1 MCRLATRYTERLW
14 SNKQRH
20 CATAGPFHVGQRRSC
35 MHILWQLLVIHVA
48 AAWCL
53 LRASADV
60 VTPTECCFLC
70 IAHCLKNSRDA
81 TLDSCKDDCFRYSF
95 SESCLPNSSI
105 CWKSL
110 TGSICRH
117 TSDAPRYPP
126 FNLEVQ
132 YHEDPYPEPYVVEL
146 TWSAVQ
152 LADFYAI
159 EYKDMDYPFSSFGLE
174 EVMFVRQPYATFRKP
189 RLCPTY
195 GFRVAAVNR
204 FGMTNFSDVEQ
215 ISAPI
220 PQPTNTTYWISDI
233 RMADMPFEAITGE
246 VANRSVVITV
256 EFNMPPNWNATD
268 VVKVTSDLHWLP
280 CSRTAKD
287 AFFDHK
293 FLLSVN
299 ESKVYVLLPD
309 FAVQYR
315 CSVIFSI
322 RSMESRCNTVFNYP
336 LELPHTT
343 IPGLR
348 IKLGCDSVHD
358 SRCMS
363 NEAYNPLCALQN
375 FTYEKLKVKN
385 DSSSVD
391 VSLGWVFEAPTNVV
405 APVRYYLIRVNEVTR
420 VKEDFTFFF
429 APKVIRRILEDR
441 ICPGSPGNRSAGCNY
456 TVSNYLVRGLTVGR
470 RYSVHVCAIY
480 DERTEVAIKWNIT
493 ARHEVDLGT
502 VVHERIMHESQAP
515 HVAFFVVP
523 TLLVVLT
530 ALCSAFVIYRC
541 RSAYKKSISELAA
554 DSLHCSPEENPYVVQ
569 PRRFD
574 HWEISRSKLDIFL
587 DQKLGSGAFG
597 AVYKGKMNGRLVSN
611 KLSNSVFAANW
622 TKTEDCEIAVKMLP
636 EYADE
641 TAKSDFCK
649 EINLMKQLGYHE
661 KLVNM
666 LACITAD
673 EPLCLIVEY
682 CSDGDLLHYLRDR
695 RKYMVKLEQLGID
708 ISNTENHADMDF
720 DKLLCLKDLVSFA
733 WQICVGLEYLSQ
745 KGYVHR
751 DVAARNVLVDRD
763 KRMKIGDFGLCRY
776 VYSDMVYM
784 GKGGRLPVKWMALEA
799 IKNCEFTS
807 KSDVW
812 SFGVLLFE
820 IITLGGSPYPG
831 VQPMDM
837 EKLLE
842 DGHRM
847 EQPVNCPNDMYS
859 IMLHC
864 WQNDPSKRPD
874 FTDIRERLRDMLEKI
889 TEDYGYTGLSQS
901 RDYYN
906 VVNSDGSES
915 TGDTVDVMEQMHPTV
930 ATGSNIPC
938 AVVG

>member
-20 CATAGPFHVGQRRSC
+20 CATAGPFHVGQVPMWS
-35 MHILWQLLVIHVA
+35 LQQNVA
-48 AAWCL
+48 SSAL
-53 LRASADV
+53 PTASKI
-60 VTPTECCFLC
+60 PG
-70 IAHCLKNSRDA
+70 
-81 TLDSCKDDCFRYSF
+81 YSF

-268 VVKVTSDLHWLP
+268 VVKMHFSIINSCFPLTRAKYTFCCLTLP
-280 CSRTAKD
+280 CNTGAQSSFR
-287 AFFDHK
+287 
-293 FLLSVN
+293 
-299 ESKVYVLLPD
+299 
-309 FAVQYR
+309 
-315 CSVIFSI
+315 
-322 RSMESRCNTVFNYP
+322 MESRCNTVFNYP

-695 RKYMVKLEQLGID
+695 RKYMVKLGID

-930 ATGSNIPC
+930 ATGSNIPQSLRC
-938 AVVG
+938 PSCDPSAPLVCTTVFRPLLTYGQRLQRPTCLAAKFSLFTLERREGAD